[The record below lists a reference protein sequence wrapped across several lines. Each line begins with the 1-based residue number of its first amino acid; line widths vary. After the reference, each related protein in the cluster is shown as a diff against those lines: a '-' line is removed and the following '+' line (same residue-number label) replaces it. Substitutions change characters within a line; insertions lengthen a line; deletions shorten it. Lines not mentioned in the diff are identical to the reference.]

1 MSLPPYAVTFRGKP
15 ACPCLATWLPAYEA
29 ELQRR
34 GLLVGPLKLYQLIGG
49 AAASG
54 GTHADGGAYDTAF
67 IGDEA
72 IRVAR
77 DMGADATW
85 HRRLGW
91 DGHGGM
97 EHVHGVLTG
106 CPHNGPARYQI
117 DAVKAG
123 YNGLG
128 FGGHAAR
135 DDGPRPLSGRTWQEG
150 LAWARRQREK
160 DDLMAFA
167 DWSDAEKQAFGDFI
181 QQQIRDAVIPNVPQ
195 ADGTRADKHLAVLLK
210 GLTQNVIDIEKN
222 QGA

>member
-1 MSLPPYAVTFRGKP
+1 MTLPPYAVTFRGLP

-34 GLLVGPLKLYQLIGG
+34 GILTGPLHIYQLIGG
-49 AAASG
+49 NPSSG
-54 GTHADGGAYDTAF
+54 GTHTEGGAFDTAF
-67 IGDEA
+67 LSDEA

-97 EHVHGVLTG
+97 EHVHGVLTN

-128 FGGHAAR
+128 YLGHAAP
-135 DDGPRPLSGRTWQEG
+135 DDGPRPLSGRTWQQG
-150 LAWARRQREK
+150 LEWARQQRHPEEAMLADLIALREK
-160 DDLMAFA
+160 YRVSLVKIGRVAFRGA
-167 DWSDAEKQAFGDFI
+167 LENAGPLRASR
-181 QQQIRDAVIPNVPQ
+181 IRA
-195 ADGTRADKHLAVLLK
+195 ALAATK
-210 GLTQNVIDIEKN
+210 GMN
-222 QGA
+222 

>member
-1 MSLPPYAVTFRGKP
+1 MSLPSYAVTFRGLP
-15 ACPCLATWLPAYEA
+15 ACPCLATWLPVYEA

-34 GLLVGPLKLYQLIGG
+34 GLLTGPIKLYQLIGG

-54 GTHADGGAYDTAF
+54 GTHVDGGAFDTAF
-67 IGDEA
+67 VGDEGVA
-72 IRVAR
+72 VAR
-77 DMGADATW
+77 QMGADATW

-150 LAWARRQREK
+150 LTWARKQQE
-160 DDLMAFA
+160 DDMPTPRDVWDEPLKAAA
-167 DWSDAEKQAFGDFI
+167 DHNAGVALGQTWRMVQALQGEVAAVQSQLAEILA
-181 QQQIRDAVIPNVPQ
+181 AV
-195 ADGTRADKHLAVLLK
+195 K
-210 GLTQNVIDIEKN
+210 GK
-222 QGA
+222 